1 MTRTTAETA
10 GRESILRFAVIR
22 RLALEYRVPQ
32 ICFWIRRFYPIN
44 SLSETAAITRLVD
57 TFISRMEM

>member
-44 SLSETAAITRLVD
+44 SLTAAITRLVD